1 GVGVLSA
8 GEVMGAGLGAHAV
21 AGVSFAVIAVVAS
34 AFGNWFA
41 WRGQQAGSQVLPST
55 AWAMAYGTGTLALY
69 ALVTGVSWSVA
80 WSPAYVISLLYLAV
94 FGSVIAFGL
103 YFTIAR
109 ARGYAVASYISALTP
124 PIAMLVSVM
133 FEGARFGVLA
143 LVGLALVLAGQLFLI
158 RAPKRS
164 AA

>member
-1 GVGVLSA
+1 
-8 GEVMGAGLGAHAV
+8 M
-21 AGVSFAVIAVVAS
+21 
-34 AFGNWFA
+34 
-41 WRGQQAGSQVLPST
+41 
-55 AWAMAYGTGTLALY
+55 
-69 ALVTGVSWSVA
+69 
-80 WSPAYVISLLYLAV
+80 ISLLYLAV

>member
-1 GVGVLSA
+1 VVSKVR
-8 GEVMGAGLGAHAV
+8 EQSTNVMLT
-21 AGVSFAVIAVVAS
+21 
-34 AFGNWFA
+34 
-41 WRGQQAGSQVLPST
+41 T
-55 AWAMAYGTGTLALY
+55 AWSMLWGTL
-69 ALVTGVSWSVA
+69 LVVFYVLLTGQRFVA
-80 WSPAYVISLLYLAV
+80 PPSLSYTLGLFYLAL